1 MLAIGLIKH
10 LKGCIQNLI
19 IILKLTIFNIKRIII
34 YNWTITIKRL
44 VLADLVLTI
53 AKTTKE
59 ATSWYSNDFSYH

>member
-19 IILKLTIFNIKRIII
+19 KILKLTIFNIKQITI

-59 ATSWYSNDFSYH
+59 ATS

>member
-19 IILKLTIFNIKRIII
+19 IILKLTIFNIKQIVI
-34 YNWTITIKRL
+34 YNWTIPIKRL

-59 ATSWYSNDFSYH
+59 ATS

>member
-59 ATSWYSNDFSYH
+59 ATS